1 MIPYGHQW
9 IDEEDIKEVTE
20 VLRSDWVTQGKKVN
34 EFEKKFA
41 DYVGAKYA
49 VAVNSGTAA
58 LHSACFAAGITK
70 GDEVITT
77 PITFV
82 ASANCIIYQGGTPIF
97 VDIDRDTLNIDYH
110 KIALKLA
117 EDKYGKFKAIIPVDF
132 TGRPADLEG
141 INKLAKD
148 SGLVVIEDACHALG
162 ATYKGRKIG
171 SISDMTVFSFHPVKH
186 ITTGEGGM
194 ITTNSKEYYER
205 LKLFRTHGIAKD
217 KDKMLKC
224 DGSWYY
230 EMQEL
235 GYNYR
240 LTDFQCAL
248 GISQLRKIDR
258 FIQKR
263 IMIVYKYQNA
273 FRNMPEIVIPN
284 YYPIKSVPAWHLY
297 IIQLNPEKLK
307 VGRMEIFNE
316 LRKEGIGVNVHYIP
330 IHLQPYYQKRF
341 GYKRSDFPVAERYY
355 ERAITLPIFPR
366 MTDKDVE
373 FVISKV
379 KKVIK
384 KYKR

>member
-1 MIPYGHQW
+1 VGESQW
-9 IDEEDIKEVTE
+9 IDEEDIKEVIK
-20 VLRSDWVTQGKKVN
+20 VLKSDWITQGEKVD
-34 EFEKKFA
+34 EFEKKSA

-58 LHSACFAAGITK
+58 LHSACFAAGITE

-97 VDIDRDTLNIDYH
+97 VDIDKDTLNIDYH

-117 EDKYGKFKAIIPVDF
+117 EDGYRKIKAIIPVDF

-141 INKLAKD
+141 INKLAKN

-162 ATYKGRKIG
+162 ATYKGRKVG

-194 ITTNSKEYYER
+194 ITTNSKKYYEK
-205 LKLFRTHGIAKD
+205 LKLFRTHGITKD
-217 KDKMLKC
+217 KNKMSKY

-230 EMQEL
+230 EMQGL

-248 GISQLRKIDR
+248 GISQLKKIDKFVEHRRKIANEYDYWFR
-258 FIQKR
+258 T
-263 IMIVYKYQNA
+263 MDELIVPNLSYHMHQA
-273 FRNMPEIVIPN
+273 WRN
-284 YYPIKSVPAWHLY
+284 
-297 IIQLNPEKLK
+297 
-307 VGRMEIFNE
+307 F
-316 LRKEGIGVNVHYIP
+316 
-330 IHLQPYYQKRF
+330 
-341 GYKRSDFPVAERYY
+341 
-355 ERAITLPIFPR
+355 
-366 MTDKDVE
+366 
-373 FVISKV
+373 
-379 KKVIK
+379 
-384 KYKR
+384 

>member
-1 MIPYGHQW
+1 MIPYGHQD
-9 IDEEDIKEVTE
+9 IDEEDIKEVIK
-20 VLRSDWVTQGKKVN
+20 VLKSDWITQGEKVD

-58 LHSACFAAGITK
+58 LHSACFAAGITE
-70 GDEVITT
+70 GDAVITS

-82 ASANCIIYQGGTPIF
+82 ASVNCIIYQDGTPIF
-97 VDIDRDTLNIDYH
+97 VDVDKDTLNIDYN

-117 EDKYGKFKAIIPVDF
+117 ENEYWKFKAIIPVDF
-132 TGRPADLEG
+132 TGRPADLEA
-141 INKLAKD
+141 INKIAKENNI
-148 SGLVVIEDACHALG
+148 VVIEDACHALG
-162 ATYKGRKIG
+162 AIYNGKKVG

-205 LKLFRTHGIAKD
+205 LKLFRTHGITKD
-217 KDKMLKC
+217 KNKMLKC

-240 LTDFQCAL
+240 ITDFQCAL

-273 FRNMPEIVIPN
+273 FRNIPEIIIPN
-284 YYPIKSVPAWHLY
+284 YYPIKSVPSWHLY
-297 IIQLNPEKLK
+297 IIQLNLERLN

-316 LRKEGIGVNVHYIP
+316 LREKGLGVNVHYIP
-330 IHLQPYYQKRF
+330 VYLQPYYQDKF
-341 GYKRSDFPVAERYY
+341 CYEYGDFPIAESYY
-355 ERAITLPIFPR
+355 KRAITLPLYPK
-366 MTDKDVE
+366 MTDKEVQYVIDTVKE
-373 FVISKV
+373 VISHHSK
-379 KKVIK
+379 
-384 KYKR
+384 